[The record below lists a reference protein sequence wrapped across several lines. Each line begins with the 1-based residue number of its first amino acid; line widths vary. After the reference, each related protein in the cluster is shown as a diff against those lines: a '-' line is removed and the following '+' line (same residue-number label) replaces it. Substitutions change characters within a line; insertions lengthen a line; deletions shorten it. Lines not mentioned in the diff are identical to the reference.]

1 MFFIRQKLT
10 ALIDDEL
17 ANAATN
23 NTKVSKQLICEP
35 QHYTIYERFQD
46 IEHALDGDELIY
58 DLWKNW
64 GSRTDVQFRLKI
76 NKKTKDFSDSED
88 DRKSTKSKVNSNSP
102 RDQLNNKRVE
112 KRNNLFINE
121 NLSLRSN

>member
-1 MFFIRQKLT
+1 LFFIRQKLT